1 MTPQAQATAHALLD
15 AALAEDPRLMRHHI
29 DDLTPTEQQTVMRA
43 LKTAVAMTDSC
54 RWRQPM
60 PPRDHTV
67 RHGEVR
73 SEGLV
78 TR

>member
-1 MTPQAQATAHALLD
+1 MTPQAQATAHAILD

-43 LKTAVAMTDSC
+43 LKTAYAMTDSC

-60 PPRDHTV
+60 PPRGVV
-67 RHGEVR
+67 RHGSMTR
-73 SEGLV
+73 EGLV
-78 TR
+78 TAR